1 MKIPD
6 NEILWVTFLTD
17 DVPHHIITSNL
28 HRDMYYLYKVDA
40 KGNLKRTKY
49 QSSDP
54 TNLNEKVNKKG

>member
-6 NEILWVTFLTD
+6 NEILWVTFLAD
-17 DVPHHIITSNL
+17 GVAHHIITSDQ

-49 QSSDP
+49 QNSDP
-54 TNLNEKVNKKG
+54 TKLHDKVKKG